1 MGHLQNMS
9 DKQRINFLSD
19 GYKRRLEAN
28 KGHNFEYWGDK
39 HYKMLEGGWSLYNKF
54 FSVYEKYKNITY
66 SESIA
71 KEIVNNLRKEGNF
84 ARIVCGYHKDKQ
96 RIKTYSIIYK
106 SKKK

>member
-9 DKQRINFLSD
+9 DKQRINFLLD
-19 GYKRRLEAN
+19 GYKRKLEAN
-28 KGHNFEYWGDK
+28 KGHNFEYWNDK
-39 HYKMLEGGWSLYNKF
+39 HDKMLESGWVLLYDIF
-54 FSVYEKYKNITY
+54 FKPHTHFTYYE
-66 SESIA
+66 SEA